1 MFRCGNESCSKIIH
15 KLLQERDA
23 LILSRDGPSCRD
35 ITSAPD
41 RLTEGRVSVE
51 ETREKSDHAVKSA
64 SDESV
69 DLLKINTGSRCLV
82 TLGRL
87 SNKAVISQCVI
98 AERMTPSR

>member
-1 MFRCGNESCSKIIH
+1 M
-15 KLLQERDA
+15 
-23 LILSRDGPSCRD
+23 
-35 ITSAPD
+35 
-41 RLTEGRVSVE
+41 E

-64 SDESV
+64 SDKSV

-87 SNKAVISQCVI
+87 SNKAVISSSQCVI